1 MLFVTGLVQ
10 LKIHS
15 EYLTKEALSSLSHSE
30 ILVLLA
36 KEETVLQSMT
46 NRLTEQN
53 SHKPSTEYDRSK
65 TAGECEIFPMLG

>member
-46 NRLTEQN
+46 N
-53 SHKPSTEYDRSK
+53 
-65 TAGECEIFPMLG
+65 